1 MFAISKTTA
10 RNLEETHRK
19 RTQDAPPTSH
29 LHTVNTFPF
38 YGALDNN
45 TAVKRDSELD
55 VVIHML
61 PLFPFRVKDS
71 IWDGVTRPSLNHV
84 WRQPTLGLRYLQYR
98 PAVSK
103 HRYGQCEKFGFT
115 RVTGQLFASLRKSNR
130 LSDYHVW
137 PLAYKWTPNTRLLP
151 DHLVVSQ
158 HNGFHVFRPSYFF
171 AQNGVQVN
179 DKISSSSTHGGQK
192 SQIQTQKVNRK
203 INVHWYLRWSE
214 EVAVAW
220 RRPPHVL
227 GYSQNLREYFYL
239 LPDFVYFEYLE

>member
-1 MFAISKTTA
+1 MSTPSENDAQVSQDILSLSRRPQQHLDYDQRLIGLNPVTSRTVPETRVCPDFIQDQVVKVDPSFIGAGLPLPLPRVFRSRVRLDYGRLYNSFPLLLSSERSRRCRRDLGRTAEEGRWHEGGITTPSFPPPGKCSHMFAISKTTA

-84 WRQPTLGLRYLQYR
+84 
-98 PAVSK
+98 
-103 HRYGQCEKFGFT
+103 
-115 RVTGQLFASLRKSNR
+115 
-130 LSDYHVW
+130 
-137 PLAYKWTPNTRLLP
+137 
-151 DHLVVSQ
+151 
-158 HNGFHVFRPSYFF
+158 
-171 AQNGVQVN
+171 
-179 DKISSSSTHGGQK
+179 
-192 SQIQTQKVNRK
+192 
-203 INVHWYLRWSE
+203 
-214 EVAVAW
+214 
-220 RRPPHVL
+220 
-227 GYSQNLREYFYL
+227 
-239 LPDFVYFEYLE
+239 